1 VGWVVPVVALAVAAA
16 AGCSGRE
23 DGDATTGADS
33 SAEAG
38 GGVDATG
45 PPDADSGGGAGEE
58 AAEDAGGGGGDEGAG
73 PLAVDT
79 VAIAQARDVVR
90 TGTMQLTVDDVDATL
105 VDVRRLATDAGGFV
119 ADEQARARD
128 AEVDVAVRVP
138 ADRFDDVR
146 GAIGELGDV
155 AEQNVE
161 ARDVTAEVVDVES
174 RIASL
179 RASVVRVR
187 ALLSQSGDV
196 AQLALVEGELARREA
211 ELEALL
217 GQQRVL
223 RDQVDLATLTVHMSE
238 DEAPAPSDDAPGFVD
253 GLRRGWVAAVDG
265 GRIALAVAGFVL
277 PFAVPAAL
285 VALGVRRWQ
294 RRRPSTATAD

>member
-1 VGWVVPVVALAVAAA
+1 MTRTVRERAGWVVPVVLLAFAAA
-16 AGCSGRE
+16 AGCTDR
-23 DGDATTGADS
+23 DGDSD
-33 SAEAG
+33 AG
-38 GGVDATG
+38 GSA
-45 PPDADSGGGAGEE
+45 SGGGGEALDE
-58 AAEDAGGGGGDEGAG
+58 ASADATSAEDGSARGGDADV

-79 VAIAQARDVVR
+79 VAVARARDVVR
-90 TGTMQLTVDDVDATL
+90 TGTMELTVEDFDAAAA
-105 VDVRRLATDAGGFV
+105 DVRRVASGAGGFV
-119 ADEQARARD
+119 ADEPVRARD
-128 AEVDVAVRVP
+128 EEAVLTVRVP
-138 ADRFDDVR
+138 ADRFDAVR
-146 GAIGELGDV
+146 AAIAELGDV

-187 ALLSQSGDV
+187 GLLSQAGDV

-238 DEAPAPSDDAPGFVD
+238 DAAPSPSDDGPWFVD

-277 PFAVPAAL
+277 PFAVPLAL

-294 RRRPSTATAD
+294 RRRPVTAPAD

>member
-1 VGWVVPVVALAVAAA
+1 VPVVALAVAAA
-16 AGCSGRE
+16 AGCSGRD
-23 DGDATTGADS
+23 DGDAATGTDS

-45 PPDADSGGGAGEE
+45 PPEADAGGAAGEE
-58 AAEDAGGGGGDEGAG
+58 TAEDAGSGGGDEGAG

-79 VAIAQARDVVR
+79 VAIAQPRDVVR

-119 ADEQARARD
+119 ADEKARARE
-128 AEVDVAVRVP
+128 AEVDVTVRMP

-187 ALLSQSGDV
+187 GLLSQSGDV

-238 DEAPAPSDDAPGFVD
+238 DEAPAPSDDAPGFAD

-277 PFAVPAAL
+277 PFAVPGAL